1 MYVAREQVLKIN
13 WGSTRYVGLV
23 TFNRPEYGIRTQSNK
38 TIRFQTVQETELNS
52 LSSP

>member
-23 TFNRPEYGIRTQSNK
+23 TFNRLEYGIRTQSNK
-38 TIRFQTVQETELNS
+38 TAKYIFD
-52 LSSP
+52 